1 MLRIRDIKLTLDQVV
16 DNTGKQ
22 VELSNL
28 KQQICR
34 MLRLTATD
42 LQSLRIHKK
51 SLDARKKQLSFIYTV
66 DVTLKTGCEEKLL
79 KKLKSSKI
87 SKAENHPYKIPTCNL
102 EGATS
107 RPIIIG
113 CGPAGLLAGV
123 ILAEAGLA
131 PIILERGC
139 PVAQRK
145 QDIEAFWQTGKLN
158 PDSNVQFGQGGAGAF
173 SDGKLTTGTKDLRNR
188 KVCEEFVAAGAPEEI
203 LYLAKPHIGTDILLT
218 VVENLGKK
226 IITLGGE
233 IHFQTK
239 MEQLIIEN
247 NRVTGVI
254 ATGPS
259 DKQTWQTDQVILA
272 IGHSARDTFAA
283 LYDQQVPMEQKPFAI
298 GARIEHPQDY
308 INKLQYG
315 DYAGHPSLGSADY
328 KIFTHLPNG
337 RTVYSFCMCP
347 GGLVV
352 AAASEPGGV
361 VTNGMSYHA
370 RNGQN
375 ANSAIL
381 VSITPA
387 DFPSTHPLAGIA
399 LQRTIE
405 QRAYQ
410 IAGNTYQ
417 APAQVLKDFLQNQ
430 PSTTLGAVVPTYQPG
445 IRLTNLAKL
454 FPAEI
459 TKSLQE
465 GILSLD
471 KVMPGFAYDE
481 ALLTAPETRSSS
493 PIRIPRDESCQSAI
507 RGLYPCGEGPGY
519 AGGIISAAVDGI
531 RCAEQILKKYLP
543 GGVLYD
549 AYNDKETQIP

>member
-1 MLRIRDIKLTLDQVV
+1 MLRIRDIKLTLDEVINSSGQ
-16 DNTGKQ
+16 Q
-22 VELSNL
+22 VETYNL
-28 KQQICR
+28 KKQICQI
-34 MLRLTATD
+34 LRLTSTD
-42 LQSLRIHKK
+42 IQQIRIYKK

-66 DVTLKTGCEEKLL
+66 DITLQNQQEDKLL
-79 KKLKSSKI
+79 KKVKSAKI
-87 SKAENHPYKIPTCNL
+87 TKAAPYHYHAPKPTLNC
-102 EGATS
+102 GQP

-123 ILAEAGLA
+123 ILAEAGLP

-145 QDIEAFWQTGKLN
+145 QDIKTFWQTGKLN
-158 PDSNVQFGQGGAGAF
+158 PESNVQFGQGGAGAF
-173 SDGKLTTGTKDLRNR
+173 SDGKLTTGTKDPRNR

-203 LYLAKPHIGTDILLT
+203 LYLAKPHIGTDILLS
-218 VVENLGKK
+218 VVENLSKK
-226 IITLGGE
+226 IIDLGGE

-239 MEQLIIEN
+239 MERLVIKN

-254 ATGPS
+254 TSSPLGE
-259 DKQTWQTDQVILA
+259 QTWQADQVILA

-283 LYDQQVPMEQKPFAI
+283 LYEQHIPMEQKPFAI

-315 DYAGHPSLGSADY
+315 NYAGHPALGSADY

-352 AAASEPGGV
+352 AAASEADAI

-370 RNGQN
+370 RNGKN
-375 ANSAIL
+375 ANSALL

-387 DFPSTHPLAGIA
+387 DFPSDHPLAGIE

-405 QRAYQ
+405 QKAYQ
-410 IAGNTYQ
+410 MTGNTYQ
-417 APAQVLKDFLQNQ
+417 APAQVLKDFLQNK
-430 PSTTLGAVVPTYQPG
+430 PSTRLGAVSPTYQPG
-445 IRLTNLAKL
+445 IILTNLAEL

-465 GILSLD
+465 GILALD
-471 KVMPGFAYDE
+471 NVMPGFAYSD

-493 PIRIPRDESCQSAI
+493 PIRIPRDASCQCSI
-507 RGLYPCGEGPGY
+507 GSLYPCGEGPGY

-531 RCAEQILKKYLP
+531 RCAEQILQKY
-543 GGVLYD
+543 
-549 AYNDKETQIP
+549 QSF